1 VTKSPKRL
9 LALAVLLGPFVG
21 CASGPDVVSKTDSGV
36 NAAEAPASS
45 VPSGLPGQSV
55 VNGEADRQA
64 FSSLKELAQQSVAV
78 LTGRVT
84 AAGAA
89 YVLDGTAVGDAPG
102 VVVTPFTFSID
113 SVVAGDPTL
122 FAKTA
127 TFAQRGGATPQVTTD
142 NGDDAPVK
150 VGERLLVFVAKVTGS
165 DIEVWQAGRFTIDGD
180 RIVAAAAEKD
190 GASVELK
197 SKPLSAV
204 AGLVRAQLGKKPPIE
219 APAIPQTTLPVG
231 KIIVAKAPTPPTSAP

>member
-1 VTKSPKRL
+1 VTKSPKIL
-9 LALAVLLGPFVG
+9 LALAVLVGPFVG
-21 CASGPDVVSKTDSGV
+21 CASRPSVVSNTDRGV
-36 NAAEAPASS
+36 STADASASS
-45 VPSGLPGQSV
+45 VPSDQLGQSA
-55 VNGEADRQA
+55 VNGETDRQA

-78 LTGRVT
+78 LTGKVT

-89 YVLDGTAVGDAPG
+89 YILDGTAVFDVPG

-113 SVVAGDPTL
+113 SVVAGDPKL

-127 TFAQRGGATPQVTTD
+127 TFTQRGGATPQVKTD
-142 NGDDAPVK
+142 SGNDAPVK
-150 VGERLLVFVAKVTGS
+150 VGENLLVFVAEVSGS
-165 DIEVWQAGRFTIDGD
+165 DIEVWQAGRFRIDGD

-197 SKPLSAV
+197 SKPLSSV
-204 AGLVRAQLGKKPPIE
+204 AGLVRAQLGKKPPVD

-231 KIIVAKAPTPPTSAP
+231 EIVVTKAPTPPTSVP